1 MTDKSSVEKK
11 LEAQLDEWK
20 ADIAKLE
27 AKARQAGADAQADYE
42 AEIKRLRKL
51 QDDANAELKKL
62 QTASGG
68 AWEDMRKGAEQSMQ
82 AMQKAMRDAWS
93 RFG

>member
-1 MTDKSSVEKK
+1 MADKPSYEKK

-20 ADIAKLE
+20 ADIARLE
-27 AKARQAGADAQADYE
+27 AKARKAGADAQADYE
-42 AEIKRLRKL
+42 SEIKRLRKM
-51 QDDANAELKKL
+51 QDDANEELKKL
-62 QTASGG
+62 QNASSA
-68 AWEDMRKGAEQSMQ
+68 AWEDVRKGAEQSME